1 MGLEFKND
9 INPTSGHDGIQC
21 PLVNLRIPE
30 SNCIENAMIVSG
42 FMDEARMI
50 SKFKEKENW
59 REICQ
64 NCKNFSF

>member
-9 INPTSGHDGIQC
+9 IHPTTGADGIKC
-21 PLVNLRIPE
+21 PLVDFVIEE
-30 SNCIENAMIVSG
+30 SCCLENAMITAG
-42 FMDEARMI
+42 FMDESSMI